1 MARTYPQ
8 SQWYDPFFCTKLD
21 GRQKTI
27 FTVGITQINVREK
40 KQIAYLN
47 LEGNLYTFSTFTFVE
62 AFNKYLLNEWQV
74 ELFLN
79 QIKRRGTSLV
89 AHWLRICLPI
99 QGTRVRSL
107 VQEDPT
113 YRGATKPMH
122 HNYWACTLEP
132 ASHNYGE
139 HPPQVV
145 KPTCLQPVLR
155 NKRSHHNEKPAHY
168 NEE

>member
-62 AFNKYLLNEWQV
+62 AFNKYLLNE
-74 ELFLN
+74 
-79 QIKRRGTSLV
+79 
-89 AHWLRICLPI
+89 
-99 QGTRVRSL
+99 
-107 VQEDPT
+107 
-113 YRGATKPMH
+113 
-122 HNYWACTLEP
+122 
-132 ASHNYGE
+132 
-139 HPPQVV
+139 
-145 KPTCLQPVLR
+145 
-155 NKRSHHNEKPAHY
+155 
-168 NEE
+168 